1 MKKSL
6 IEIGLECICIVLL
19 CLFVYTLIF
28 GFRDVKQPEPIYVH
42 TQSLL
47 KHTDTLKMLKTKYRT
62 LRDTE
67 QIMNTKY
74 ETLFIRLTGDTSC
87 TTTKRLL
94 AMHRQLDS
102 SGK

>member
-28 GFRDVKQPEPIYVH
+28 GFRDTKQPEPIYVH

-47 KHTDTLKMLKTKYRT
+47 KHTDTLKMLKTKYKT
-62 LRDTE
+62 LRDT
-67 QIMNTKY
+67 QRILNTKY
-74 ETLFIRLTGDTSC
+74 ETLYIVLAGDTSC
-87 TTTKRLL
+87 TATR
-94 AMHRQLDS
+94 R
-102 SGK
+102 